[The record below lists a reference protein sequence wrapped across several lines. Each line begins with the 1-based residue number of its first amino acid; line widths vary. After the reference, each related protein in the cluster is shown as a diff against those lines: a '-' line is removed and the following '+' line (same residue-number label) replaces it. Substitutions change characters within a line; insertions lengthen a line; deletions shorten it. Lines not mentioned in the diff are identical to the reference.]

1 MRANE
6 FSVRIFEQETRSP
19 SYSPATQRVQN
30 DYKKNYSSTFAHSK
44 YSNYLNA
51 SDLEEERQ
59 DDEILESPLDT
70 KARNDRDRYTSPEYT
85 STHQSLFST
94 DLHIRETTSYH
105 SDQSFSKLE
114 VASSYRSPQERAADL
129 IHDHDG
135 ESKIPK
141 ELQLQQK
148 VICTT
153 CFIVAD
159 APRRQQQQ
167 PEGRE
172 FYQKINRLCALLLL

>member
-1 MRANE
+1 MQ
-6 FSVRIFEQETRSP
+6 V
-19 SYSPATQRVQN
+19 
-30 DYKKNYSSTFAHSK
+30 
-44 YSNYLNA
+44 
-51 SDLEEERQ
+51 DLEEERQ

-70 KARNDRDRYTSPEYT
+70 KARNDREEVIRLREYT

-141 ELQLQQK
+141 ELLIATKSDLSPVSSSPMRLGDNNNSPKGGILPKNQSALRL
-148 VICTT
+148 
-153 CFIVAD
+153 
-159 APRRQQQQ
+159 APAMKKTASHDSYAKNCRRVSFSQDV
-167 PEGRE
+167 EERM
-172 FYQKINRLCALLLL
+172 L